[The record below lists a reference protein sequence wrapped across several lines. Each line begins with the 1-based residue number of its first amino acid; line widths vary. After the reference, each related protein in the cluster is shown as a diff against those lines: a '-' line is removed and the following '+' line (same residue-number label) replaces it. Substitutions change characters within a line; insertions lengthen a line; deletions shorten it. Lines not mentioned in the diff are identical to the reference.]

1 MITKQELKDLK
12 SDFLF
17 DFDRL
22 VHIQCTKLPDVVTRT
37 AELLD
42 GVNET
47 LCANMLRGQCMSS
60 VSLLFILLLCGVF
73 VYNVC
78 AVHCDTP

>member
-1 MITKQELKDLK
+1 MITKQELEDLK

-47 LCANMLRGQCMSS
+47 LCANMLRGQ
-60 VSLLFILLLCGVF
+60 
-73 VYNVC
+73 
-78 AVHCDTP
+78 

>member
-1 MITKQELKDLK
+1 MITEQELEDWKTHG
-12 SDFLF
+12 F

-22 VHIQCTKLPDVVTRT
+22 VRIQCTKPPDVVTRT

-47 LCANMLRGQCMSS
+47 HCANILRGQ
-60 VSLLFILLLCGVF
+60 
-73 VYNVC
+73 
-78 AVHCDTP
+78 